1 MLVSSRASNPSSR
14 AARFAAAYVGI
25 VLVVIALFM
34 VIDRYGQQLRAP
46 GSSGFGTTGAHVE
59 FSLAPVLIA
68 MLVVLA
74 TCRAAGALFR
84 LIRQPAVVGEIC
96 AGIALGPSIL
106 GMFAPEV
113 SAALFPESVTPSL
126 RLVAQGG
133 VVAFMFLVG
142 LEFNLGSLASR
153 SHSAVAISHAG
164 IAVPFLLGSSAALV
178 IYPSYATGD
187 VPFTVFATFMG
198 IAMSITA
205 FPVLA
210 RILSERRMQSTP
222 IGTQA
227 LTCAAV
233 DDATAWCLL
242 AIFVGLA
249 QAAPTRGA
257 ATVYLTVAYVMVM
270 FTVVRPLLAR
280 FARRY
285 DDREPSEGALAVI
298 ATLVL
303 LSATATEAIGIHAL
317 FGAFLI
323 GVMIPHDSTLA
334 RRIVQR
340 LENVVVVVLLP
351 MFFAFTGL
359 RTQIGL
365 ISGVEAWLVCGL
377 LIAVACAGKFG
388 GTLAAARLTGVPWRE
403 SAALAALMNT
413 RGLMELIV
421 LNIGLDLKIISPSIF
436 AMMVLMAIVTTF
448 LTSPLLDF
456 IMSKPEPA
464 RVDSTERARVT
475 VQQAV

>member
-1 MLVSSRASNPSSR
+1 MLFSSRTFDQSSR
-14 AARFAAAYVGI
+14 AARFGAVYTAI
-25 VLVVIALFM
+25 VLLVIALFM
-34 VIDRYGQQLRAP
+34 LIDRYGQQLRAP
-46 GSSGFGTTGAHVE
+46 GTSGFGTTGAHVE

-68 MLVVLA
+68 MLAILA

-84 LIRQPAVVGEIC
+84 LIRQPAVVGEIV

-106 GMFAPEV
+106 GLLAPQV
-113 SAALFPESVTPSL
+113 SAALFPDAVAPSL
-126 RLVAQGG
+126 RLVAQAG
-133 VVAFMFLVG
+133 VVVFMFLVG

-164 IAVPFLLGSSAALV
+164 IALPFLLGSSVALV
-178 IYPSYATGD
+178 IYPTYATGD
-187 VPFTVFATFMG
+187 VPFTVFAMFMG

-210 RILSERRMQSTP
+210 RILGERRMQSTP

-242 AIFVGLA
+242 AIFVGVA

-257 ATVYLTVAYVMVM
+257 ATVYLTVAYVAVM

-280 FARRY
+280 FVRRY
-285 DDREPSEGALAVI
+285 DDRETSEGALAVV

-323 GVMIPHDSTLA
+323 GVMIPHDSKLA

-351 MFFAFTGL
+351 VFFAFTGL

-365 ISGVEAWLVCGL
+365 ISGVDAWLVCGL

-388 GTLAAARLTGVPWRE
+388 GTLLAARLTGVPWRE

-448 LTSPLLDF
+448 LTSPVLDF
-456 IMSKPEPA
+456 IMSRPEPGQVRAAERTPA
-464 RVDSTERARVT
+464 R